1 MNKIYLIFITLL
13 LSFSIYSEAY
23 AFCPEPSQ
31 PYCAGSYGTFTDE
44 FDFERCKRDVE
55 YYLDELKRYAMC
67 VADEVKDKQEEV
79 VDNFNRKVQR
89 TNNGY

>member
-1 MNKIYLIFITLL
+1 MNKCYLILIALFLFLGT
-13 LSFSIYSEAY
+13 SKAY
-23 AFCPEPSQ
+23 AFCSEPSQ
-31 PYCAGSYGTFTDE
+31 PYCADSYGTFTDE
-44 FDFERCKRDVE
+44 YDFERCKRDVE
-55 YYLDELKRYAMC
+55 DYLDDLRRYAMC

>member
-1 MNKIYLIFITLL
+1 MTKCNLILIILL
-13 LSFSIYSEAY
+13 FSFSIYSEAY
-23 AFCPEPSQ
+23 AFCSEPSE

-55 YYLDELKRYAMC
+55 DYLDDLRRYAIC
-67 VADEVKDKQEEV
+67 IADEVKNKQEEV